1 MDLTIN
7 LKRVHFSQT
16 ISIFVVF
23 RKKNLRSCFLPFLT
37 SDDKDRYFQVLSHSV
52 EKK

>member
-16 ISIFVVF
+16 IVVF

-37 SDDKDRYFQVLSHSV
+37 SDDKDRYFQVLV
-52 EKK
+52 IR